1 MIVLAAEIQD
11 RPDPHHFQFLQ
22 PARLR
27 LSAAIDLRIDLM
39 KVWQFGVARITLCQ
53 ATESKQHHTGRQ
65 WNSGLY
71 NSCVDAL
78 QYGASRPATYD

>member
-11 RPDPHHFQFLQ
+11 RPDPHRFQFLQ

-39 KVWQFGVARITLCQ
+39 KVRQFGVMRITLCQ
-53 ATESKQHHTGRQ
+53 ATESKQQHTGRQ
-65 WNSGLY
+65 
-71 NSCVDAL
+71 
-78 QYGASRPATYD
+78 